1 MPSAWT
7 TDQKEYPMKAMTYC
21 AFGAAAD
28 VLHPTDLPTPDP
40 APGEVLVRLTHSG
53 VNPSDVKSRKGA
65 RPGVTKPLFPQIV
78 PHSDGAG
85 VIEAV
90 GDGVPSAR
98 IGEPV
103 WIWNGQWQRPFGTAA
118 QMIALPAEQAVKLPE
133 GISPEEG
140 ATLGIPGLTAAHC
153 VFGGGS
159 VTGKTV
165 LVSGGAGA
173 VGHDAV
179 QLAHWGGARVIAT
192 ASPADFDRVRAAGA
206 TEVLDYRDPD
216 LAAKLLELTDG
227 RGVERAVEV
236 EFGLNAPMLAQAVA
250 ENGTVA
256 AYGSALDMNPVL
268 PFGAFLFRAIT
279 IDIVLIYLL
288 PAPARANA
296 IGLLHRAHAAGGLTP
311 AIHARFALE
320 ECVVAHQCV
329 EAGRRAGAV
338 LLEIDQT

>member
-1 MPSAWT
+1 MLSPAKT
-7 TDQKEYPMKAMTYC
+7 EAQKDEPMKAMTYS

-28 VLHPTDLPTPDP
+28 VLHLTDLPTPDP

-53 VNPSDVKSRKGA
+53 VNPSDVKSRAGS

-90 GDGVPSAR
+90 GEGIADTR
-98 IGEPV
+98 IGERV

-118 QMIALPAEQAVKLPE
+118 QMIALPSEQAVTLPE
-133 GISPEEG
+133 GISNAEG

-159 VTGKTV
+159 VAGKTV

-179 QLAHWGGARVIAT
+179 QLARWGGARVIAT

-206 TEVLDYRDPD
+206 AEVLDYRDAD
-216 LAAKLLELTDG
+216 LAAKLLDLTG
-227 RGVERAVEV
+227 GEGVERAVEV
-236 EFGLNAPMLAQAVA
+236 EFGRNAAMLAQAVA

-256 AYGSALDMNPVL
+256 AYGSALDMAPVL
-268 PFGAFLFRAIT
+268 PFGAYLFRAIK

-288 PAPARANA
+288 PAPERAAA
-296 IGLLHRAHAAGGLTP
+296 IGMLHRAHAAGGLIP
-311 AIHARFALE
+311 AIHDRFTLGDCIA
-320 ECVVAHQCV
+320 AHQSI
-329 EAGRRAGAV
+329 EAEGRAGAV
-338 LLEIDQT
+338 LLEID